1 MTAAGSVDG
10 PALRD
15 ALANLK
21 DVEVLTGKVTYAG
34 TNRMPIRDI
43 TIVEIQD
50 GKRAP
55 VVTAMPDPADVPK
68 P

>member
-1 MTAAGSVDG
+1 M
-10 PALRD
+10 
-15 ALANLK
+15 
-21 DVEVLTGKVTYAG
+21 LTGKVTYAG